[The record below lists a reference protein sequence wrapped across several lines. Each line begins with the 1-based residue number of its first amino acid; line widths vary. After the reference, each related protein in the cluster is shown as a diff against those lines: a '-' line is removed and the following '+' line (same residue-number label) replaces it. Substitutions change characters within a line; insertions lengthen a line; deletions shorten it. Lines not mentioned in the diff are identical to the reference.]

1 MSETAVKLHQALHQ
15 TRGKQ
20 VAGLYLVAGVDPEL
34 LVEAWILQLDQI
46 AEETGED
53 TGLAGPYQGASPKM
67 LVEVGRK
74 EESLEDVPPVFLGM
88 SGGIAITI
96 RVGFGGLIAF
106 LGMHQRKMQGG
117 AAKGTFEII

>member
-34 LVEAWILQLDQI
+34 LVEAWVLQLDQI

-53 TGLAGPYQGASPKM
+53 TGLAGPHQGASSKM
-67 LVEVGRK
+67 LVEVGCK
-74 EESLEDVPPVFLGM
+74 EESLEDVPPVLLGM
-88 SGGIAITI
+88 GGRMTVAI
-96 RVGFGGLIAF
+96 RVGFGGLVAF
-106 LGMHQRKMQGG
+106 LGMHQ
-117 AAKGTFEII
+117 